1 MGRKSYHS
9 GRVLHGT
16 LRAMQQV
23 LPTLKS
29 RPAAD
34 GFHMPAEFAP
44 HQRCWMLWP
53 ERPDIWRQGAL
64 PAQQAFALLA
74 ATIARFE
81 PVTIG
86 VSARQLAF
94 ARAALLPHIRVVR
107 MASNDAWMRDVGPT
121 FVINRAGQRRGVDWR
136 FNAWGGI
143 YADCRRDDAVAA
155 QVLAAEHSRRYRAPM
170 INEGGAIHTDGAGTL
185 LVTEQCLLNR
195 NRNPQLKREQIEQ
208 LLRDYL
214 GVSQIIW
221 LGAGVINDETDGHID
236 NLACFVRPGEVCLT
250 WTDKRRDPQ
259 YRVSRDAFERLAAAR
274 DARGRRLKIH
284 KLPAPG
290 PLYMSA
296 AEAAGIRHYPGTRRV
311 RAGHRLA
318 GSYVNF
324 YLANGAVIAPLL
336 DARTDTAALRILR
349 RVFPRR
355 QVIGVP
361 AREILLGGGNIHC
374 VTQQVPAPRRT
385 SR

>member
-1 MGRKSYHS
+1 
-9 GRVLHGT
+9 
-16 LRAMQQV
+16 
-23 LPTLKS
+23 
-29 RPAAD
+29 
-34 GFHMPAEFAP
+34 MPAEFAP

-53 ERPDIWRQGAL
+53 ERPDIWRAGAL

-94 ARAALLPHIRVVR
+94 ARAALLPHIRVQS
-107 MASNDAWMRDVGPT
+107 MASNDAWMRDIGPT
-121 FVINRAGQRRGVDWR
+121 FVINDAGQRRGVDWR

-143 YADCRRDDAVAA
+143 YADHRRDDAVAG
-155 QVLAAEHSRRYRAPM
+155 QVLAAELSARYRAPM
-170 INEGGAIHTDGAGTL
+170 INEGGAIHTDGEGTL

-195 NRNPQLKREQIEQ
+195 NRNPQLTQTQIEA

-214 GVSQIIW
+214 GVRKIIW
-221 LGAGVINDETDGHID
+221 LGAGVVNDETDGHID

-250 WTDKRRDPQ
+250 WSDNRRDPQ
-259 YRVSRDAFERLAAAR
+259 HRVSLDAFERLSAAR
-274 DARGRRLKIH
+274 DAQGRRLKIH
-284 KLPAPG
+284 KLPSPG

-296 AEAAGIRHYPGTRRV
+296 REAAGVAHQRGTRRV

-324 YLANGAVIAPLL
+324 YLANGAVIAPRL
-336 DARTDTAALRILR
+336 DARTDAAALRILR
-349 RVFPRR
+349 RLFPRH
-355 QVIGVP
+355 QVVGVP

-374 VTQQVPAPRRT
+374 VTQQVPAVQRAARQQRR
-385 SR
+385 